1 MTREEK
7 TVLIEELSSQIKE
20 AKYFC
25 ITDHS
30 TLSVER
36 TNKWRRT
43 CFENGIN
50 VQVVKNT
57 IIRKAMERAAEENNE
72 DYSELYDSLKGFSAL
87 IFAESGNLPAKTLK
101 KFREDAEKPRLKA
114 AYIDSAIYVGDNQ
127 LDALTKIKS
136 KEELLGDL
144 LGLLQSPIQN
154 LLGAMKS
161 GGNTIHGLLQTLEAR
176 GE

>member
-1 MTREEK
+1 MTREDK
-7 TVLIEELSSQIKE
+7 TVLIEELSSRIKE
-20 AKYFC
+20 AKYFY

-30 TLSVER
+30 TLSVAR
-36 TNKWRRT
+36 TNQWRRT
-43 CFENGIN
+43 CFEQGIT
-50 VQVVKNT
+50 VQVAKNT
-57 IIRKAMERAAEENNE
+57 IIKKAMERAAAENNE
-72 DYSELYDSLKGFSAL
+72 DYSELYGSLKGFSAL
-87 IFAESGNLPAKTLK
+87 IFSEVGNLPAKTLK
-101 KFREDAEKPRLKA
+101 KFRGDAQKPGLKA
-114 AYIDSAIYVGDNQ
+114 AYIESAIYVGDNQ